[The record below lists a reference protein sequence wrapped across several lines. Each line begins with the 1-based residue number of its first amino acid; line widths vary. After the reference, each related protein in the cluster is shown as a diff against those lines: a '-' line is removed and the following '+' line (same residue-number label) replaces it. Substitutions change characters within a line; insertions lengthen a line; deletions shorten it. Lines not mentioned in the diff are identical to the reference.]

1 MKNRFRNNYVIFVP
15 YNNFNYYN
23 IFTNNNF
30 LQNFKNKEDKK
41 RYKEKFSITS
51 KKELKENLFGFM
63 EQV

>member
-1 MKNRFRNNYVIFVP
+1 MLFLYHIIILTITIFSP
-15 YNNFNYYN
+15 II
-23 IFTNNNF
+23 IFYRI
-30 LQNFKNKEDKK
+30 LKNKEDKK